1 MSEPAQLDT
10 SSTAGYPQLAQAR
23 VPLVDAGEVLS
34 SPDATGRTPIVVAV
48 IHPNRVRGPIL
59 TLAAVVVGA
68 GVVAGLLA
76 GQALIIIAG
85 VIAGIAIA
93 IFAVFRAFFIQVPEG
108 ANGLLLRKGAYSGT
122 LGPGNHVVPPWI
134 AISHLVTRREIP
146 YDSPVVEAPTRDNV
160 RVAVDSLIAIQIAEA
175 HRFVYNI
182 TAADFDAFL
191 AAACQDALRRLV
203 RSMTWDQVADLT
215 KQETDA
221 LREQLSSDVET
232 YGVKVSTVT
241 ITYARPPTDFLLSE
255 EARQLAVLQRA
266 EQTERHTL
274 ALQRQGDE
282 DDLTRHRALARISR
296 EREELQIRI
305 QEAEAKQRVAELE
318 VQATIDRLAKLE
330 DALARYPNAAKY
342 DFEGA
347 QLEAVRSLATNTR
360 AVVQMGSASDVGRA
374 FVIRDI
380 LHDALGDGGASE
392 HKAAEV
398 GNENQ
403 DH

>member
-1 MSEPAQLDT
+1 MSEPAQLDPY
-10 SSTAGYPQLAQAR
+10 SAPGYPQLAQAR

-48 IHPNRVRGPIL
+48 VHPNRIRGPIL
-59 TLAAVVVGA
+59 TLGGAVIAIGIVVGLLGGNA
-68 GVVAGLLA
+68 LIPIAGL
-76 GQALIIIAG
+76 
-85 VIAGIAIA
+85 VAGIAIA

-108 ANGLLLRKGAYSGT
+108 ANGLLLRKGAYAGT
-122 LGPGNHVVPPWI
+122 LGPGSHVVPPWI

-146 YDSPVVEAPTRDNV
+146 YDAPVVEAPTRDNV
-160 RVAVDSLIAIQIAEA
+160 RVAVDSLIAIHIDEA

-191 AAACQDALRRLV
+191 AASCQDALRRLV
-203 RSMTWDQVADLT
+203 RSMTWDQISDLT
-215 KQETDA
+215 KQETEA
-221 LREQLSSDVET
+221 LREQLSSDVDT
-232 YGVKVSTVT
+232 YGVKVSKVT
-241 ITYARPPTDFLLSE
+241 ITYARPPTESE
-255 EARQLAVLQRA
+255 EKRQLAVLQRA
-266 EQTERHTL
+266 EQSERHAL
-274 ALQRQGDE
+274 DLQRQGDE
-282 DDLTRHRALARISR
+282 DDLARHRALARVTR

-318 VQATIDRLAKLE
+318 VEATIGRLAKLE

-360 AVVQMGSASDVGRA
+360 AVVQMGTTNDVGRA

-392 HKAAEV
+392 HKTAEV
-398 GNENQ
+398 ENERQ